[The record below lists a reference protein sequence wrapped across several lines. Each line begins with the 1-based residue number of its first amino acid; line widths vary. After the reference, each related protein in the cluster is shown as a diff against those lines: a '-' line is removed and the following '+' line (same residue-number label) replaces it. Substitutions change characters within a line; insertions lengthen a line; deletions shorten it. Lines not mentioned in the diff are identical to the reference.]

1 MRPDLAELRQ
11 RFRSLRLWRSPN
23 GERAPHKPL
32 LVLWA
37 IGRCLR
43 GEERLAPFSLVETK
57 LRDLLR
63 DFGPPRRASHP
74 EFPFWRLRGDGIWEI
89 DRPELV
95 GQTASGD
102 AYVRDLRQHQISG
115 GFLASHYAALR
126 AEPQRAH
133 ELASEILHAHFPV
146 TYHAD
151 VLRATGI
158 GSIEAN
164 SQSDTFA
171 NTGRVRETHEKREVR
186 EERELYETTR
196 RRRRAA
202 DFKAAVLKAY
212 AEQCA
217 VCAFSVRLEGTV
229 LAVEAAHIHWHS
241 HAGPS
246 VVRNGIALCALH
258 HRLFDRGAFTLDDSL
273 VIRISTQAAGHGHHD
288 ALGRFNGTALTVVP
302 DTDADRPASEFLSWH
317 RRLVLRP

>member
-1 MRPDLAELRQ
+1 MSADLAELRQ
-11 RFRSLRLWRSPN
+11 RFRSLRLWRSQN

-43 GEERLAPFSLVETK
+43 GEERLAPFELVAAE

-63 DFGPPRRASHP
+63 DFGKPDRNPRPSY
-74 EFPFWRLRGDGIWEI
+74 PFWHLRADGIWEV

-95 GQTASGD
+95 GQTSSGD
-102 AYVRDLRQHQISG
+102 AHIRDLRQHHICG
-115 GFLASHYAALR
+115 GFLASHYKALR
-126 AEPQRAH
+126 AEPQRTH
-133 ELASEILHAHFPV
+133 DLAREILHAHFPV

-158 GSIEAN
+158 GSAEADN
-164 SQSDTFA
+164 QGAAFA
-171 NTGRVRETHEKREVR
+171 STGQMREEHEVR
-186 EERELYETTR
+186 EEREVYETTR

-202 DFKAAVLKAY
+202 DFKATVLKAY
-212 AEQCA
+212 AERCA

-258 HRLFDRGAFTLDDSL
+258 HRLFDRGAFALDDNL
-273 VIRISTQAAGHGHHD
+273 VIRISEQAEGRGHHD
-288 ALGRFNGTALTVVP
+288 ALGRFNGAALPVVP
-302 DTDADRPASEFLSWH
+302 ETMEERPAPEFLDWH

>member
-1 MRPDLAELRQ
+1 MSADLAELRQ
-11 RFRSLRLWRSPN
+11 RFRSLRLWRSQN

-43 GEERLAPFSLVETK
+43 GEERLAPFELVAAE
-57 LRDLLR
+57 LRGLLR
-63 DFGPPRRASHP
+63 DFGPPRRTSHP
-74 EFPFWRLRGDGIWEI
+74 EFPFWRLRGDGIWEV
-89 DRPELV
+89 DRPQLV

-102 AYVRDLRQHQISG
+102 AHVGDLRKHDICG
-115 GFLASHYAALR
+115 GLLASHYEALR

-133 ELASEILHAHFPV
+133 ELAREILHAHFPV

-158 GSIEAN
+158 GSTETDN
-164 SQSDTFA
+164 QGDTFA
-171 NTGRVRETHEKREVR
+171 NTEQMREEHEVR
-186 EERELYETTR
+186 EEREVYETTR

-212 AEQCA
+212 AERCA

-258 HRLFDRGAFTLDDSL
+258 HRLFDRGAFALDDNL
-273 VIRISTQAAGHGHHD
+273 VIRISAQAEGRGHHD
-288 ALGRFNGTALTVVP
+288 ALGRFNGAALPVVP
-302 DTDADRPASEFLSWH
+302 ETMEERPAPEFLDWH